1 MIRQVKLL
9 GLAQIEALVKAAS
22 RQDGEIGVHDANG
35 DIADAKSILGILRL
49 DWSRPVQIETENER
63 ALRKCLRA
71 LTA

>member
-1 MIRQVKLL
+1 MIQQVKLL

-49 DWSRPVQIETENER
+49 DWSRPVEIETENER
-63 ALRKCLRA
+63 ALRKCVRA